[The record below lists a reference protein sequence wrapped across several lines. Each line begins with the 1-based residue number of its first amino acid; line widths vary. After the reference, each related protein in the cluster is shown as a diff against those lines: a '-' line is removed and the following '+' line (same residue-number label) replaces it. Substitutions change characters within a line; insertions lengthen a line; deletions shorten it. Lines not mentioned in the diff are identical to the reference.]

1 MSGQRFQL
9 GRAWRAAAC
18 WACAALVSLSARAD
32 TVTLRGAARIDGGRA
47 ALLRDVAELDGPH
60 ANELGDVEVASAGT
74 TEVGIDQVRDA
85 IKAARPSARFG
96 ALAFSGDRCTI
107 RVGRTGKPEEAAP
120 AVAAV
125 PVPNRVTAPDWRTAS
140 ELRDTSVRSAV
151 ASRLVSFL
159 KADSADVRLAFA
171 AGDERLLS
179 MDGSGHTLDIQP
191 TGLGS
196 QVPVLIRVF
205 DGDRI
210 AAAGTVRVRAE
221 QRREIVA
228 AREALKRGDV
238 VTGERVIAESRWVA
252 PGERYATG
260 SQVIGM
266 VVKNRIEPGQV
277 FIEDDVEPAVVI
289 RRGDVCTIACLS
301 GSIVLNVKARALANG
316 REGETIEFAPAA
328 NPRTR
333 VRAKVLSAGQAV
345 INASAP
351 EDHVFGDAEVAPA
364 EEKAVA
370 RAGPAKVSASAE
382 VGTIQ
387 VQRVTE
393 RPDGS
398 IIVEAKTPNGK
409 RPTKKMRF
417 LPLDE

>member
-1 MSGQRFQL
+1 
-9 GRAWRAAAC
+9 
-18 WACAALVSLSARAD
+18 
-32 TVTLRGAARIDGGRA
+32 
-47 ALLRDVAELDGPH
+47 
-60 ANELGDVEVASAGT
+60 
-74 TEVGIDQVRDA
+74 
-85 IKAARPSARFG
+85 
-96 ALAFSGDRCTI
+96 
-107 RVGRTGKPEEAAP
+107 
-120 AVAAV
+120 
-125 PVPNRVTAPDWRTAS
+125 
-140 ELRDTSVRSAV
+140 VRSAV

-159 KADSADVRLAFA
+159 KADPADVRLAFA
-171 AGDERLLS
+171 VGDERLLG
-179 MDGSGHTLDIQP
+179 MDGSGCTLDIQP

-205 DGDRI
+205 EGDRI

-221 QRREIVA
+221 QRREVVA
-228 AREALKRGDV
+228 ARESLKRGDV
-238 VTGERVIAESRWVA
+238 VSEDRVIAESRWVV
-252 PGERYATG
+252 PGERYAAG
-260 SQVIGM
+260 AQVIGM

-277 FIEDDVEPAVVI
+277 FVEDDVEPAVVI

-301 GSIVLNVKARALANG
+301 GSIVLNVKARAMANG
-316 REGETIEFAPAA
+316 REGETIEFAPMA

-351 EDHVFGDAEVAPA
+351 EDHVFGDAEVAQA
-364 EEKAVA
+364 EEKTIA
-370 RAGPAKVSASAE
+370 RAEPAKVPASAE

>member
-107 RVGRTGKPEEAAP
+107 RVTRAFKPEEPAPAAP
-120 AVAAV
+120 VA
-125 PVPNRVTAPDWRTAS
+125 NKVTAPDWRTAS

-159 KADSADVRLAFA
+159 KADAADVRLAFA
-171 AGDERLLS
+171 TGDERLLS

-252 PGERYATG
+252 PGERYAAG

-316 REGETIEFAPAA
+316 REGETIEFAPTA

-345 INASAP
+345 INAGAP
-351 EDHVFGDAEVAPA
+351 EDHVFGEVEVAAP